1 MFQSVTLNYFSL
13 PFGVYLTILWKKGIP
28 TREIR
33 GRGLKTRV
41 VLVTSGTALKFF
53 K

>member
-1 MFQSVTLNYFSL
+1 
-13 PFGVYLTILWKKGIP
+13 VYLTILWRKGIP

-41 VLVTSGTALKFF
+41 IKVTSSTALKFF
-53 K
+53 